1 MEPELNK
8 RTIDLVEDEAVESE
22 VVMAESPSSSQE
34 SGSIQAICGI
44 CGDEIECDAVCEDCT
59 LIQAVENIK
68 FKRAQKK
75 AVSEI
80 VTKFEYGLQPVF
92 VIKKSSYTQA
102 HKKAQQKYR
111 DNNRDEYNAL
121 QRALYDKQ
129 KLDEDWKKK
138 FNERSREN
146 NKIYRDRLKAVKLSN
161 PDYKPPQRGR
171 PKKVSNITPQF

>member
-1 MEPELNK
+1 MECILTNAELIDGNHIVRPENFLK
-8 RTIDLVEDEAVESE
+8 LLESDLVDKKDIEYK
-22 VVMAESPSSSQE
+22 
-34 SGSIQAICGI
+34 IK
-44 CGDEIECDAVCEDCT
+44 GD
-59 LIQAVENIK
+59 Q
-68 FKRAQKK
+68 
-75 AVSEI
+75 
-80 VTKFEYGLQPVF
+80 FEYGLQPVF